1 MEQPAGCDASKVAL
15 DLNPILGGVARSAG
29 VGALQQQDML
39 RNECPGAGQK
49 RSVKEHHTKLIA
61 KNSREAERR
70 NVLREAED
78 PEFRRNNR
86 PTALSSPSEM

>member
-1 MEQPAGCDASKVAL
+1 
-15 DLNPILGGVARSAG
+15 
-29 VGALQQQDML
+29 ML

-49 RSVKEHHTKLIA
+49 RSVKEHHTKLIG

-86 PTALSSPSEM
+86 HDFAFESFRNVIFSSVRRTVGLHPKGTACCCPYTTES